1 MISVEVKVGLK
12 KGVSDPEG
20 ANTVKSLKL
29 LGYDEVESVR
39 FMKVYRMD
47 VEGNDREKV
56 KARVEEMCERLL
68 TNPVVNY
75 YEITFL

>member
-1 MISVEVKVGLK
+1 MIKVEVKVGLK

-20 ANTVKSLKL
+20 ANTRKSLNL
-29 LGYDEVESVR
+29 LGYDEIASVR
-39 FMKVYRMD
+39 FMKVYQME

-75 YEITFL
+75 YEITFP